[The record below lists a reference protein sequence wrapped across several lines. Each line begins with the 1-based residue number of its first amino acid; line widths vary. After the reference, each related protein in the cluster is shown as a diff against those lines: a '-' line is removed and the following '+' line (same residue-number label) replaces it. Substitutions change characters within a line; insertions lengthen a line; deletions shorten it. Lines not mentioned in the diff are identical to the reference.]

1 MVHPGRDALFL
12 FINILFMQ
20 VLKFGGTSVGS
31 TQAIEQVCSIVAAYK
46 RKGNMAIVVSAMSG
60 ITDKLI
66 QCGQLAGQGQ
76 EQYKAIL
83 QEIEAKHLDTIRG
96 LFPITVQSGLLSQ
109 VKKQL
114 NQLESLCDGIFQ
126 VEELSKRSLDKIMSF
141 GELLSSWLVAE
152 KLKHSGLSATWKDSR
167 ELIATDAQFGHAL
180 VDFDIT
186 DHQITSYFQHQ
197 QAEYVVLPGFI
208 SATIDKETTTLG
220 RGGSDYT
227 AAIVAAAM
235 DANVL
240 EIWTDVSGMMT
251 ADPRLVP
258 QAIAIPRISYEEAM
272 ELSHFGAKVI
282 YPPTIQ
288 PVMNR
293 RIPIWIKNTF
303 APDDYGTLIQDNG
316 EKTFPVTG
324 ISGIQKIALLT
335 LEGSGMV
342 GIPGFSKRLF
352 DALLREKVNVILIT
366 QSSSEHSITVGIH
379 ESDMLKAKA
388 VVDSEFAQEI
398 HDKRIEPLIVEK
410 DLCIVAVVG
419 DNMKNHHGMSG
430 KFFGALGRNAINVRA
445 IAQGSTEKNISAVI
459 NKSDVRK
466 ALNVMHEAFFESE
479 AKQLNV
485 FVAGTGN
492 VGGKLLE
499 QLQLQQKYLL
509 DELGL
514 QVRIIAISNSR
525 KMRFSESGLPL
536 QHWKE
541 ELNSGDEMD
550 LSQFAQ
556 KVQAMNLRNSVFVDN
571 TASDEVAGL
580 YATFL
585 QHGISVVTCNKIA
598 CSADYASYKGLKD
611 LARKFNASF
620 LFETNVGAGLPV
632 INTLNDMV
640 RSGDKI
646 QTIQAVLSGS
656 LNFIFNH
663 FVNGANFR
671 EVVKAAQDEGYTEP
685 DPRIDLSGKDVMRKI
700 LILARESGAVLE
712 MEDIRNNSFLP
723 EACLNAKDVPAF
735 YEQLDVHAAHFQ
747 QLLQTAA
754 DKGERLKFVAQYD
767 NGLASVGLQSIGP
780 AHPLY
785 HLEGKDNIVL
795 FTTNRYSAQPLIVKG
810 AGAGADVTASGI
822 FADIIRTV
830 R

>member
-1 MVHPGRDALFL
+1 M
-12 FINILFMQ
+12 
-20 VLKFGGTSVGS
+20 GS
-31 TQAIEQVCSIVAAYK
+31 TQAIEQVCNIVADYK
-46 RKGNMAIVVSAMSG
+46 RKGTLVVVASAMSG
-60 ITDKLI
+60 TTDKLI
-66 QCGQLAGQGQ
+66 QCGQLAGLQQ
-76 EQYKAIL
+76 EAYKDL
-83 QEIEAKHLDTIRG
+83 LMEIENRHLDTIRG
-96 LFPITVQSGLLSQ
+96 LFPITMQSSLLSQ

-114 NQLESLCDGIFQ
+114 NQLESLCDGIYQ
-126 VEELSKRSLDKIMSF
+126 VGELSARSLDKIMSF
-141 GELLSSWLVAE
+141 GELLSSWMLAE
-152 KLKHSGLSATWKDSR
+152 KLKQSGLSAVWKDSR
-167 ELIATDAQFGHAL
+167 ELIGTDAQFGHAL
-180 VDFDIT
+180 VDFDVT
-186 DHQITSYFQHQ
+186 DHQITGYFQHQ
-197 QAEYVVLPGFI
+197 NAAVVVLPGFI
-208 SATIDKETTTLG
+208 AASAGKETTTLG

-227 AAIVAAAM
+227 AAIIAAAM
-235 DANVL
+235 DASVL

-303 APDDYGTLIQDNG
+303 AAGDEGTLIQDNG
-316 EKTFPVTG
+316 EKAFPVTG

-366 QSSSEHSITVGIH
+366 QSSSEHSITVGVH
-379 ESDMLKAKA
+379 EDDMLKAK
-388 VVDSEFAQEI
+388 VGIDSEFVQEI

-410 DLCIVAVVG
+410 DLAIVAVVG

-430 KFFGALGRNAINVRA
+430 KLFGALGRNAINVRA

-466 ALNVMHEAFFESE
+466 ALNVIHEVFFETE
-479 AKQLNV
+479 TRQVNV

-499 QLQLQQKYLL
+499 QLQAQQAYLL
-509 DELGL
+509 NELGL
-514 QVRIIAISNSR
+514 QVRIIALANSR
-525 KMRFSESGLPL
+525 KMRFSETGISLNN
-536 QHWKE
+536 WKE
-541 ELNSGDEMD
+541 ELEAGHEMD
-550 LSQFAQ
+550 LQQFTQ
-556 KVQAMNLRNSVFVDN
+556 RVQSMNLRNSVFVDN
-571 TASDEVAGL
+571 TASETVAGI
-580 YATFL
+580 YSTFL

-598 CSADYASYKGLKD
+598 CSAEYAQYKKLKD

-632 INTLNDMV
+632 INTLNDLV
-640 RSGDKI
+640 RSGDRV
-646 QTIQAVLSGS
+646 QTIEAVLSGS
-656 LNFIFNH
+656 LNFVFNN

-700 LILARESGAVLE
+700 LILARESGAALE
-712 MEDIRNNSFLP
+712 MDDIANHSFLP
-723 EACLNAKDVPAF
+723 AEALNAKDVPAF
-735 YEQLDVHAAHFQ
+735 YEQLDVHAAHFNN
-747 QLLQTAA
+747 LLKTAA
-754 DKGERLKFVAQYD
+754 DRGERLKFVARYH
-767 NGLASVGLQSIGP
+767 NGEASVGLQSVGP
-780 AHPLY
+780 QHPFY
-785 HLEGKDNIVL
+785 QLEGKDNIVL